1 MLENY
6 FKIAWRNLF
15 RQKMYSMIKIGGFAI
30 GIAACLVIALFIQQE
45 LTYDRHYNDA
55 DRLFRVVRASTFKGE
70 RSYNVHFP
78 APFAQA
84 LQQDFI
90 DLEKVGRYNLTPFFG
105 AGENEIRRTDAPEST
120 HEEGFIYMDQSLLDI
135 FQPDFISGRTDRALT
150 SPNSIVITK
159 SKAHKLFPNEDP
171 LGKIFILNN
180 DEKRLY
186 TVTGVINDIPIT
198 SHLKYDFVMTMS
210 GKEFYEGEQSN
221 WENSNYPTYVKL
233 RPGTDVASMERKLSS
248 VIEKY
253 FVAQAKQTGE
263 TSAIEWA
270 KSLSFE
276 LQPLSEIYLN
286 RENIEDGL
294 LHGDVRYIWLF
305 GGIGSFILVIA
316 CINFINLSTARSA
329 SRAKEVGLRKVVGSM
344 RGNLIRQFLTESVVI
359 SFISFAFGIALTAL
373 ALRYFDV
380 LFGKPLTF
388 PSQSWWLVP
397 LLCFGAIAVG
407 IVAGLYPSFYLSSF
421 RPSEVLKGNRSLGAK
436 NSALRST
443 LVVFQFTVSIVLIVG
458 TLIIGRQMQFV
469 MNKKLGF
476 DKEQVLLLQGT
487 HTLNDKITTF
497 KEELLRVPGVRSA
510 TISGYLPGEGAK
522 RNQNQFSI
530 EGEPRIMEQTVG
542 AQRWEVDHDYV
553 KTLGLQL
560 LEGRDFSSEIASDSQ
575 AFIVNRSMATALN
588 LKDPI
593 GTVITNGFIKLPII
607 GVIEDF
613 HSESLKENIDP
624 LCLQIGRSPST
635 IAVKINTSDIGSLI
649 PAVSRVWK
657 KFSLHQPIRY
667 AFLDQT
673 YARMYDD
680 VQRMGNIFRSFAVL
694 AIAVACLGLFA
705 LSTFM
710 IEQRNKEISIRLVLG
725 ASLKNILQ
733 LVTLNYIKLVVV
745 AIAIAT
751 PLSFFLMREWLNEF
765 AYRIDI
771 TWQFFA
777 LAGALS
783 VVIALVTISYQS
795 LRAAF
800 MNPVQNLKEQ

>member
-1 MLENY
+1 MLESY
-6 FKIAWRNLF
+6 FKIAWRNLL
-15 RQKMYSMIKIGGFAI
+15 RQKMYSVIKIGGFAI

-45 LTYDRHYNDA
+45 LTYDRHYSDV

-105 AGENEIRRTDAPEST
+105 AGENEIRRTDAAEST

-159 SKAHKLFPNEDP
+159 SKAEKFFPNEDP

-186 TVTGVINDIPIT
+186 TVTGVINDIPVT
-198 SHLKYDFVMTMS
+198 SHLKYDFIMTLS

-233 RPGTDVASMERKLSS
+233 RAGTDVASMERKLSS

-253 FVAQAKQTGE
+253 FIAQARQTGE

-276 LQPLSEIYLN
+276 LQPLREIYLN

-305 GGIGSFILVIA
+305 GGIGSFILIIA

-329 SRAKEVGLRKVVGSM
+329 NRAKEVGLRKVVGSM
-344 RGNLIRQFLTESVVI
+344 RGNLIRQFLIESVII

-388 PSQSWWLVP
+388 PSHSWWLVP
-397 LLCFGAIAVG
+397 LLGFGAIGVG

-421 RPSEVLKGNRSLGAK
+421 RPSEVLKGNKSLGAK

-476 DKEQVLLLQGT
+476 DKEQVVLLQGT
-487 HTLNDKITTF
+487 HTLNEKITTF
-497 KEELLRVPGVRSA
+497 KAELLNVPGVRSV
-510 TISGYLPGEGAK
+510 TISGYLPVEGTK

-542 AQRWEVDHDYV
+542 AQRWEVDHDYI
-553 KTLGLQL
+553 TTIGLQL
-560 LEGRDFSSEIASDSQ
+560 LKGRDFSTAINSDSQ
-575 AFIVNRSMATALN
+575 AFVINRSMAKALN
-588 LKDPI
+588 LEDPI
-593 GTVITNGFIKLPII
+593 GKVITNGFFKAPVI

-613 HSESLKENIDP
+613 HFQSLRENIEP
-624 LCLQIGRSPST
+624 LCLQIGRSPNT
-635 IAVKINTSDIGSLI
+635 MAVKVNTSDFQTLI
-649 PAVSRVWK
+649 RAISNVWRQ
-657 KFSLHQPIRY
+657 FSEHQPIRY
-667 AFLDQT
+667 TFLDQS

-680 VQRMGNIFRSFAVL
+680 VIRMGNIFRSFAIL
-694 AIAVACLGLFA
+694 ALVVACLGLFA
-705 LSTFM
+705 LSAFM
-710 IEQRNKEISIRLVLG
+710 VEQRNKEISIRLVLG
-725 ASLKNILQ
+725 ASVKNIFRLLTLDFIT
-733 LVTLNYIKLVVV
+733 LVL
-745 AIAIAT
+745 IAIVLAT
-751 PLSFFLMREWLNEF
+751 PLSIYLMQEWLNEF

-771 TWQFFA
+771 GWQFFA

-795 LRAAF
+795 LRAAL
-800 MNPVQNLKEQ
+800 MNPVQSLKEQ